1 MRLVGLTR
9 LALGLQVVLG
19 IVLFAGWF
27 RAVVVPVHV
36 ALALTIVVLALV
48 ALRPGRAGLPGGPLQ
63 TSAWLAP
70 LLPLAL
76 GLSFRFDLLGGT
88 ALVVVHMALGLLAF
102 GLVVVAQSRAGANPT
117 TGAKVPG

>member
-1 MRLVGLTR
+1 MSLVGLVR
-9 LALGLQVVLG
+9 SALALQVLLG
-19 IVLFAGWF
+19 IVLFAGLF
-27 RAVVVPVHV
+27 PTVVVPLHV
-36 ALALTIVVLALV
+36 VLALTIAVLALV

-88 ALVVVHMALGLLAF
+88 ALVIVHMALGLLTF
-102 GLVVVAQSRAGANPT
+102 GLVVAVQSRAGANPT
-117 TGAKVPG
+117 TGAKAPG